1 MQVLALAVGLAV
13 GCGSDQSDSPGCV
26 AGESVGCIGPEGCS
40 GYQVC
45 NDDGAS
51 YGPCVC
57 ADAGAA
63 TGGGATVSTGGSS
76 AGGGN
81 GTGGTGGSGA
91 AGGSTAAGGTDL
103 AGGTSATGGSGGDD
117 GTGGAVV
124 DCEPAD
130 MSDWVAPAYTPA
142 RAPAQVCTEALIR
155 QYSTDCLNGT
165 DCSAFEAGGE
175 HVACGDCLR
184 PTPVEEAEYGP
195 VVLFG
200 TLRETNFAGCIEL
213 VGEAACAEHQ
223 QAKSRCE
230 HDACHDNCPITD
242 TASLTLYQQCRVE
255 ARSGVCDAYREAAVC
270 ITDSAHVEA
279 CSGDDFEE
287 ALVAVG
293 TVFCGS

>member
-13 GCGSDQSDSPGCV
+13 GCGSDESDSKDCV

-51 YGPCVC
+51 YGPCIC

-63 TGGGATVSTGGSS
+63 TGGGPAGSAGGSS
-76 AGGGN
+76 ARGGN
-81 GTGGTGGSGA
+81 GTGLTSSGGA
-91 AGGSTAAGGTDL
+91 VAGGSAAGGTEL
-103 AGGTSATGGSGGDD
+103 TGGSGGDD

-130 MSDWVAPAYTPA
+130 MSDWVPPAYVPA

-155 QYSTDCLNGT
+155 QYSTDCLNGA
-165 DCSAFEAGGE
+165 DCSAFEEGGE

-184 PTPVEEAEYGP
+184 PTPIDEAEYGP
-195 VVLFG
+195 LILSGIV
-200 TLRETNFAGCIEL
+200 RETNFGGCIEL
-213 VGEAACAEHQ
+213 LGEAACAEHQ

-230 HDACHDNCPITD
+230 HDACQDN
-242 TASLTLYQQCRVE
+242 
-255 ARSGVCDAYREAAVC
+255 
-270 ITDSAHVEA
+270 
-279 CSGDDFEE
+279 
-287 ALVAVG
+287 
-293 TVFCGS
+293 